1 MKLISRIQ
9 TIALACLCTVCLWQA
24 PKNQAASSWNRFR
37 GPNGNGIAETSVKL
51 SQLTLKDTVWKIDL
65 PGEGHSSPVLWD
77 DTIFLTSMSKD
88 TGVFHILAINAANG
102 NILWTRDIDYETF
115 KKHDFNSFASP
126 SVTLDADRV
135 YVLWAT
141 PDHFYAAAL
150 DHAGEWLW
158 KEDLGPFKS
167 QHGVGVSP
175 ILYKN
180 KLIVANDQ
188 IGASFMT
195 ALDIASGSRVWTQNR
210 KSGKAAYSTPCIY
223 TDSTGHDQLIC
234 NSEAEGISA
243 LNPDTGSV
251 LWTYGKAFDKRSC
264 SSPIVAGGKIF
275 GSCGSGGGGNF
286 VVAIEPPSGTTS
298 SEPKLAYEL
307 RRQANYVP
315 TPIAVGDLAFFWS
328 DTGFVSC
335 VDPASGQVH
344 YQNRVRSRY
353 FGSPVAVGNEVACLS
368 TTGEL
373 VVIPADKEFKILNR
387 IELEATTH
395 TTPAFDSEA
404 MYVRTIS
411 QLYKFKN

>member
-9 TIALACLCTVCLWQA
+9 MIALACLCSICFWQA
-24 PKNQAASSWNRFR
+24 PETQAASSWNRFR

-65 PGEGHSSPVLWD
+65 PGEGHSSPILWE
-77 DTIFLTSMSKD
+77 DTIFLTSMNKD
-88 TGVFHILAINAANG
+88 TGAFHILAINSANG
-102 NILWTRDIDYETF
+102 NTLWTRDVDYETF

-126 SVTLDADRV
+126 SVTVDADRV

-141 PDHFYAAAL
+141 PGHFYAAAL

-175 ILYKN
+175 MLYKN

-188 IGASFMT
+188 MGASFLI
-195 ALDIASGSRVWTQNR
+195 ALDKTSGSRVWKTDR

-223 TDSTGHDQLIC
+223 TDATGRDQLIC

-251 LWTYGKAFDKRSC
+251 LWSYGKAFDKRSC

-307 RRQANYVP
+307 RQQANYVP

-335 VDPASGQVH
+335 VDPASGEVH

-353 FGSPVAVGNEVACLS
+353 FGSPVAVGNEIACLS

-373 VVIPADKEFKILNR
+373 VVIPANKDFKILNKV
-387 IELEATTH
+387 EFDATTH
-395 TTPAFDSEA
+395 TTPAFDLEA